1 MTYRGNAGSGDR
13 SLFLHNKI
21 NRRHIYRVDGGYSC
35 SGFYNNILAIF
46 ELLKSSWFRD
56 MGTKRSVIQKLTI
69 LLLSCAVSGSASAA
83 DYFDLGAEELLSAEV
98 VSASKTSGTVWNSAA
113 AVYVISNEDI
123 HRSGARNIP
132 DALRMVP
139 GVQVAQADANSWA
152 ISIRGFNGTL
162 ANKLLVMVDGRTIYN
177 PLFAGTYWELQD
189 MVLGDIERIEVVR
202 GPGGTLWGANAVNGV
217 INIITK
223 KAADT
228 QGNRVSVS
236 AGNYDR
242 GTASARHGGR
252 FDDGYYRVYAKRM
265 SLGSFETPSGD
276 DAYDDADGYRVGFRT
291 DWNTGLTLQGDA
303 YSVDDKQISSLPIL
317 VAPYADIEKES
328 MRSRGASLHARG
340 KRDLNNGGA
349 LSFQSYIDYRQREQL
364 ILEDKRLIFD
374 SEVQYD
380 FPSYGRHQAI
390 IGAGYRV
397 TTDWLGNSPYVI
409 FSPSDRVQDIFKFF
423 AQDKYELVPEKW
435 YFTLGTKIEHND
447 YTGIEVQ
454 PNARLQWFP
463 SRSQT
468 VWAAVSRAV
477 RTPSRL
483 ERDVDINST
492 VFPPGVFLNP
502 AFPTLLQLQAS
513 ADLESEDLIAYE
525 VGYRQQVTPDFS
537 IDTTAFLNDYRNL
550 VSFGFPPPSLVNNGV
565 DPIYNLFP
573 AQVNNA
579 MTGEV
584 YGLEIAASW
593 KVRDNWTLSGSYTL
607 MDMYLHTPSNG
618 AITDL
623 ESAEGQAP
631 HQQANIRS
639 SWNINHDWS
648 LDTAV
653 YYTGK
658 MTRPS
663 VDSYV
668 RVDANVGYR
677 INDNTQFNLIGQ
689 NLIDSGHREFNGAG
703 AYNAVEIP
711 TVVIGKV
718 TWNF

>member
-1 MTYRGNAGSGDR
+1 MTYRGSAESGR
-13 SLFLHNKI
+13 KPLSLHNILELQSIYSVDKGY
-21 NRRHIYRVDGGYSC
+21 RRH
-35 SGFYNNILAIF
+35 GFYNTILNLF
-46 ELLKSSWFRD
+46 QFNKPSWFRD
-56 MGTKRSVIQKLTI
+56 MRSKPSIVQKLTI
-69 LLLSCAVSGSASAA
+69 VLLSCLMATPAVAA
-83 DYFDLGAEELLSAEV
+83 DYFDLGPEELLSAEV

-123 HRSGARNIP
+123 QRAGARNIP

-223 KAADT
+223 KAVDT

-252 FDDGYYRVYAKRM
+252 FDDGYYRVYAKRTNM
-265 SLGSFETPSGD
+265 ASFETPSGD
-276 DAYDDADGYRVGFRT
+276 DAYDDADSYRIGFRA
-291 DWNTGLTLQGDA
+291 DWDAGFTLQGDA
-303 YSVDDKQISSLPIL
+303 YSVDDKQINSLPL
-317 VAPYADIEKES
+317 FVAPYADLDKEV

-340 KRDLNNGGA
+340 KREFINGGA
-349 LSFQSYIDYRQREQL
+349 LSFQSYVDYTQREQR
-364 ILEDKRLIFD
+364 ILEDKRIVFD
-374 SEVQYD
+374 NEVQYD

-390 IGAGYRV
+390 VGAGYRV
-397 TTDWLGNSPYVI
+397 TADWLGNSPYVI
-409 FSPSDRVQDIFKFF
+409 FSPSERVQDIFKFF
-423 AQDKYELVPEKW
+423 AQDRYELVPEKW

-447 YTGIEVQ
+447 YTGVEVQ

-513 ADLESEDLIAYE
+513 SDLESEDLIAYE
-525 VGYRQQVTPDFS
+525 VGYRQQITPDLS
-537 IDTTAFLNDYRNL
+537 IDTTAFINDYRNL

-607 MDMYLHTPSNG
+607 MDMYLHAANNG
-618 AITDL
+618 VVADL
-623 ESAEGQAP
+623 ETAEGQAP

-658 MTRPS
+658 MTAPA

-677 INDNTQFNLIGQ
+677 INDNAQFNLIGQ
-689 NLIDSGHREFNGAG
+689 NLFDRRHREFNGAG
-703 AYNAVEIP
+703 AYNATEIP
-711 TVVIGKV
+711 TIIIGKV